1 MKIYKNIFL
10 LIPLLLTGCQ
20 SPTDNNENNG
30 GDENEN
36 YIIWGTGFNFFPN
49 MMISPI
55 FEVSGE
61 APLHT
66 THAENNFLSSP
77 FRLTPGLR
85 IHLH

>member
-36 YIIWGTGFNFFPN
+36 YIIK
-49 MMISPI
+49 
-55 FEVSGE
+55 EK
-61 APLHT
+61 T
-66 THAENNFLSSP
+66 TINFLSMSDS
-77 FRLTPGLR
+77 GY
-85 IHLH
+85 HD